1 MPPVVRAELARA
13 DELSG
18 LSHEHFI
25 KLTHAL
31 SRSGLS
37 AVEIAGMDRGTQR
50 VGKRRIDHLHFEIAS
65 AGGNVNTVYS
75 SHTAGTHGRRSLR

>member
-37 AVEIAGMDRGTQR
+37 AVEIA
-50 VGKRRIDHLHFEIAS
+50 EWIAEPKEWANAES
-65 AGGNVNTVYS
+65 IISILKSRQPEAT
-75 SHTAGTHGRRSLR
+75 